1 MVLVFRQSFENRI
14 ICKNE
19 TRIKGNKKHVKKIQ
33 NHVISSIKS
42 ITGGGVGGGVGS
54 GGGVLGGE
62 ESGESPNSGSSH
74 NSVLARR

>member
-1 MVLVFRQSFENRI
+1 M
-14 ICKNE
+14 
-19 TRIKGNKKHVKKIQ
+19 KKIQ
-33 NHVISSIKS
+33 NHVISYIKS

-74 NSVLARR
+74 NSVLARRCSDIATELAMESLLGVEVGEK

>member
-1 MVLVFRQSFENRI
+1 M
-14 ICKNE
+14 
-19 TRIKGNKKHVKKIQ
+19 TKIQ
-33 NHVISSIKS
+33 NHVISCIKS